1 VEFEDRLLRA
11 AKIIALIVLAAFMV
25 EVSVLLP
32 KVVNYAHNI
41 DINMGK
47 IRNSIAA
54 PSNPDDF

>member
-1 VEFEDRLLRA
+1 MEFEDRLFKA

-32 KVVNYAHNI
+32 KVVNYAHSI
-41 DINMGK
+41 DASMKK
-47 IRNSIAA
+47 IHHSISA